1 MRRKLVDATKAWRM
15 RRTRG
20 DIGLRLFF
28 AAAARVVDF
37 FAEGLLAPVLPFFA
51 AVVEDFFFADF
62 GVAGLV
68 EADDACG
75 SDAAG
80 ADFVSE
86 LPVATGGEVSC
97 GNATE
102 CAVLRKPHRAP
113 SASTRH
119 NLRPNRP
126 TLIIFARRREHQNL
140 SCDLQRCRHLRK
152 FAPITE

>member
-28 AAAARVVDF
+28 AAAAWVVDF
-37 FAEGLLAPVLPFFA
+37 LVEDLLAAVLPFFA
-51 AVVEDFFFADF
+51 AVVEDFVGADF
-62 GVAGLV
+62 GFEGLV
-68 EADDACG
+68 EAG
-75 SDAAG
+75 GPWPSDAPV
-80 ADFVSE
+80 ADFWSE
-86 LPVATGGEVSC
+86 ESEGARGEVSC

-102 CAVLRKPHRAP
+102 RPVLRSPHRAP

-126 TLIIFARRREHQNL
+126 TLIIFARRCERQNL
-140 SCDLQRCRHLRK
+140 S
-152 FAPITE
+152 